1 MLTVPKSITIGD
13 RLVWRHENLRGLD
26 PETGELVDFDPAIH
40 ELSWSFR
47 ANASIDGQTS
57 LDATAVN
64 DNGKFLTIIDN
75 TGILGVGIYFYQA
88 FITKNL
94 FRTTLQSG
102 SLEAVINFA
111 LTTDFDGRTQLEK
124 DLETIEQAIRVVVSG
139 GVQSYSIQGRSL
151 SKSSISELMALRD
164 TYRSELQRQRAAAAI
179 SRGEANP
186 RRAFVRF
193 GR

>member
-1 MLTVPKSITIGD
+1 MLTVPRSITIGD
-13 RLVWRHENLRGLD
+13 RLVWRHKNLRGKD
-26 PETGELVDFDPAIH
+26 PVTGDVVDFDPVNY

-47 ANASIDGQTS
+47 ANGAIDGQPD
-57 LDATAVN
+57 LNATAAN
-64 DNGKFLTIIDN
+64 DNGEFLTIIDN
-75 TGILGVGIYFYQA
+75 TSVLGAGIYFYQA
-88 FITKNL
+88 YITKNL
-94 FRTTLQSG
+94 FRTTLQAG

-124 DLETIEQAIRVVVSG
+124 DLETIEAAIRVVVAG

-151 SKSSISELMALRD
+151 SKSSISELMGLRD
-164 TYRSELQRQRAAAAI
+164 SYRAELQRQKAAEAVM
-179 SRGEANP
+179 RGEANP